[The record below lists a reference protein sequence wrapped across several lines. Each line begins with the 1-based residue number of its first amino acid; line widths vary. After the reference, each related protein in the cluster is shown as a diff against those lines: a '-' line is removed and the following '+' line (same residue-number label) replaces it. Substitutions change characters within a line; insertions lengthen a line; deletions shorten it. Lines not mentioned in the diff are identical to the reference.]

1 MNQEDVILGLEAK
14 LQNLDQISKEHE
26 KIKKKP
32 HRVGGG
38 GKEHMEIWDIKKA
51 NLPIIGI
58 EEGEESQVGGIGQI
72 FKRIIEE
79 RSPKVKRKTYPYKY
93 KKHSAR

>member
-1 MNQEDVILGLEAK
+1 
-14 LQNLDQISKEHE
+14 
-26 KIKKKP
+26 
-32 HRVGGG
+32 
-38 GKEHMEIWDIKKA
+38 MEIWDIKKA